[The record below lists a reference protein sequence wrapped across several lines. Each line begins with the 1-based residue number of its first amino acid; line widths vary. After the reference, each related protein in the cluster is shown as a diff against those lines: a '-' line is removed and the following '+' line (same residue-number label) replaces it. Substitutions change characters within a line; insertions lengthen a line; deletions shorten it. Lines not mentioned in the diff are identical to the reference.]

1 MKSTVAST
9 PPSLLKRTNATW
21 YSFQQLAFADVTLAH
36 TPFYQPLAVRQALAE
51 AKVNITK
58 DIDGVAFTRGPGIG
72 GCLSVGSNAAKS
84 LAAALG
90 KPLVGV
96 HHMQAHALTPLLTTW
111 PNPPMFPFLTL
122 LISGGHTLLLLANS
136 SSSFKILATTS
147 DESIGRAFDKVSRM
161 LGLNWTT
168 YGPGAAL
175 EQFSAEEDSPSDG
188 SPSHTPPFPRPMP
201 GRLAFSYASFH
212 SHVERYIFARGGADE
227 INTTTK
233 RSLARA
239 FQEAAVTQLLDKL
252 LLGLEWCEKQG
263 IQINAVVVSGGV
275 ASNHYLRDRFSSFS
289 APSNGRP
296 TFVYPP
302 PQLCTDNAVMIG
314 WASMTRFLVGD
325 HDDYTIN
332 LLSKWSIEAL

>member
-1 MKSTVAST
+1 MRCSRTHFLYLMLFLFLF
-9 PPSLLKRTNATW
+9 LLFK
-21 YSFQQLAFADVTLAH
+21 
-36 TPFYQPLAVRQALAE
+36 
-51 AKVNITK
+51 
-58 DIDGVAFTRGPGIG
+58 
-72 GCLSVGSNAAKS
+72 
-84 LAAALG
+84 
-90 KPLVGV
+90 
-96 HHMQAHALTPLLTTW
+96 QAHALTPLLTTW